1 MDSTFTPYSSPE
13 TNSTE
18 LKASQTV
25 RCVNFEDKF
34 SVLKSCTVSTMS
46 LLPDE
51 GKQRKASETLHFCS
65 KLTQL
70 VI

>member
-13 TNSTE
+13 TNSTG
-18 LKASQTV
+18 LKASQTAS
-25 RCVNFEDKF
+25 CVNFEDKF

-51 GKQRKASETLHFCS
+51 VKQRKAS
-65 KLTQL
+65 
-70 VI
+70 VPN